1 MVWLWRNSHLE
12 EVPELG
18 QSEVTRIVQ
27 VRRLEEPELKDVI
40 WWCGN
45 YLKAIILCDYVIS
58 ILFCKYVYHHKY
70 IYIYINIFNMIRSY
84 QKLTMDFVVDLLLI
98 FAWVLQA
105 FHLAPPFW
113 CSCVLW
119 SELLRGVPSRLRTE
133 SVQLT
138 GWRGRIWQP
147 KHSTVQQVSSSVI
160 WYHAKKRLSLDKVP
174 LRPGEA
180 SWTHCAGAQVS
191 AII

>member
-1 MVWLWRNSHLE
+1 M
-12 EVPELG
+12 
-18 QSEVTRIVQ
+18 
-27 VRRLEEPELKDVI
+27 
-40 WWCGN
+40 
-45 YLKAIILCDYVIS
+45 II
-58 ILFCKYVYHHKY
+58 
-70 IYIYINIFNMIRSY
+70 SY

-98 FAWVLQA
+98 FACVLQA

-119 SELLRGVPSRLRTE
+119 SELLCGVPSRLRTE

-138 GWRGRIWQP
+138 GWTGRIWQP
-147 KHSTVQQVSSSVI
+147 KHSPVQQVSSSVI

-191 AII
+191 EIIYCKSGSTFGMPPKNCMLAYACSLITNSYSTNNDQHA